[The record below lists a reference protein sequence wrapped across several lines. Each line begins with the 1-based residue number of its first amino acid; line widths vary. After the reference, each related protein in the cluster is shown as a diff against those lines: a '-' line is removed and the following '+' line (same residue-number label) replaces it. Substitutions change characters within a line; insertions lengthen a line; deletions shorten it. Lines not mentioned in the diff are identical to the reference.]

1 MPDPTKSLP
10 VSVRLPPQVK
20 DALMHAAAD
29 DQRSI
34 SNLIEKV
41 LTDWLRSAGYL
52 QADKAAPKK
61 PKR

>member
-1 MPDPTKSLP
+1 
-10 VSVRLPPQVK
+10 
-20 DALMHAAAD
+20 MHAAAD